1 MTEVKKLFNPEFL
14 NRVDEVIVFHPLD
27 KRHLRSIVTL
37 MINELKQRLEEHMLE
52 LYFTDD
58 ASEFLME
65 KGYDPTFGARP
76 LRRTIQKY
84 VEDPLVEKLLRE
96 DVTPGDTVAIDVT
109 AESDQLSFEI
119 VKTLTGA
126 EQS

>member
-1 MTEVKKLFNPEFL
+1 
-14 NRVDEVIVFHPLD
+14 
-27 KRHLRSIVTL
+27 VTL

-58 ASEFLME
+58 ASDFLME

-96 DVTPGDTVAIDVT
+96 EVHPGDTVAIDVN
-109 AESDQLSFEI
+109 AEKDRLSFEV
-119 VKTLTGA
+119 VKSLTGA

>member
-1 MTEVKKLFNPEFL
+1 
-14 NRVDEVIVFHPLD
+14 
-27 KRHLRSIVTL
+27 

-84 VEDPLVEKLLRE
+84 VEDPLVEKLLRG

-109 AESDQLSFEI
+109 AESDQLSLEI